1 MSSEVWTAVD
11 HYWNERVL
19 GADEQLD
26 AALAA
31 NVAAGLPPIDVSPA
45 QGKLLHLLARQ
56 AGARRI
62 LEIGTLGGYS
72 TIWLARALPADGIVV
87 TCEVNP
93 RHAEVAA
100 ANLARAGLADRVDV
114 RVGRALDTLATL
126 PASAPFDLA
135 FVDADKGANAE
146 YFEECLRLVRPGG
159 TIIVDNV
166 VRGGGVVDAASTD
179 PGVVGTRRFADAVAG
194 DERVDATVIQTVGAK
209 SYDGFLFALVLT
221 P

>member
-1 MSSEVWTAVD
+1 MSSEVWAAVD

-19 GADEQLD
+19 GADEALG

-72 TIWLARALPADGIVV
+72 TIWLARALPADGIVIS
-87 TCEVNP
+87 CELDP
-93 RHAEVAA
+93 RHAEVAV
-100 ANLARAGLADRVDV
+100 ANVTGAGLADRVDV
-114 RVGRALDTLATL
+114 RVGRALDTLAAL
-126 PASAPFDLA
+126 PADEAFDLA
-135 FVDADKGANAE
+135 FVDADKAGNTE

-166 VRGGGVVDAASTD
+166 VRGGGIIDAASTD
-179 PGVVGTRRFADAVAG
+179 PAVVGTRRFADAVAG
-194 DERVDATVIQTVGAK
+194 DERVDATVIQTVGTK
-209 SYDGFLFALVLT
+209 GYDGFLLAVVR
-221 P
+221 PR